1 MKAFPIPHLENNA
14 FLYADLPPSFQ
25 LTKAEAPK
33 REDTPKE
40 EERKQD
46 DKAKQVPVP
55 KVMIEDRTATTETQ
69 ATTTRSSSQCTDE
82 PKPVSHPPYER
93 NLLAECKKLIA
104 NVNAMKQKQTLADS
118 RAHSSSPIPP
128 PSKPIP
134 VHKSPQNVM
143 SRISLDEDPKSS
155 KRAYSRRRV
164 SEEQGTGPDVSVSF
178 VAPSMGLYKG
188 NKENSDAKK
197 PVRRSLSREKGAC
210 GGLRSNMGYLKDVYT
225 VIEQH
230 AKHCQDLKKDLKR
243 LKSDFQEN
251 LSRMK

>member
-25 LTKAEAPK
+25 LTKAEPPK
-33 REDTPKE
+33 RVDTPQ
-40 EERKQD
+40 EERKQEE
-46 DKAKQVPVP
+46 KAKEVIIS
-55 KVMIEDRTATTETQ
+55 KVMIEDRTATTDTQ
-69 ATTTRSSSQCTDE
+69 ATTTRSSSQCAEE
-82 PKPVSHPPYER
+82 PRPVAHPPYER

-118 RAHSSSPIPP
+118 KTHSSSPVPP
-128 PSKPIP
+128 PSRP
-134 VHKSPQNVM
+134 VSLHKSPQNVM
-143 SRISLDEDPKSS
+143 TRLSLDEDSKSS
-155 KRAYSRRRV
+155 NRAYSRRRG
-164 SEEQGTGPDVSVSF
+164 SEEQGTEVSASF
-178 VAPSMGLYKG
+178 VVPSMGLHRG

-197 PVRRSLSREKGAC
+197 PVRRSLSKEKGAC
-210 GGLRSNMGYLKDVYT
+210 GGLKSNMGYLKDVYT

>member
-33 REDTPKE
+33 KEDTLK

-46 DKAKQVPVP
+46 DKAKEVPIS
-55 KVMIEDRTATTETQ
+55 KVMIEDRTATTDTQ
-69 ATTTRSSSQCTDE
+69 ATTTRSSSQCAEE
-82 PKPVSHPPYER
+82 PKPVPHPPYER

-104 NVNAMKQKQTLADS
+104 NVNAMKQKQVLADS
-118 RAHSSSPIPP
+118 KAHSSSPIPP
-128 PSKPIP
+128 PSRPISAL
-134 VHKSPQNVM
+134 KSPQNVM
-143 SRISLDEDPKSS
+143 SRLSLDEDSKSS
-155 KRAYSRRRV
+155 KRAYSRRRR
-164 SEEQGTGPDVSVSF
+164 SDEQGTGADVSASF
-178 VAPSMGLYKG
+178 VVPSMGFYKG

-210 GGLRSNMGYLKDVYT
+210 GGLKSNMGYLKDVYT